1 VAKQTNGV
9 EIFLREYPNVTYW
22 LKGRQ
27 VLGAGNLILTTR
39 RLIFLNRVALA
50 DWQLDKIRELSEAG
64 FHQLTD
70 FALKLHK
77 NNFQI
82 PLERISGVR
91 LGLFPMFP
99 FPRLCMRV
107 HHQGPRKKSVPMETG
122 FWFRIPILK
131 GLVQLE
137 ITLVMGW
144 IRAVKQATRARRGN
158 F

>member
-1 VAKQTNGV
+1 VTEQIGPAEV
-9 EIFLREYPNVTYW
+9 VLREYPSVTYW

-27 VLGAGNLILTTR
+27 ALGAGNLILTTR

-50 DWQLDKIRELSEAG
+50 DWQLDRIRELSEAG
-64 FHQLTD
+64 FDQLAD
-70 FALKLHK
+70 FVLKLHK

-82 PLERISGVR
+82 PLERVSSIR
-91 LGLFPMFP
+91 LGLFSMFP

-107 HHQGPRKKSVPMETG
+107 HYRGPRKRSVPMETG

-137 ITLVMGW
+137 ITLVLRW
-144 IRAVKQATRARRGN
+144 IRAVKQAARARQGSG
-158 F
+158 